1 VNRRHSF
8 ISPLRRNLRLCN
20 IEGLY
25 ATPIVYLLQPGNFVI
40 AALLPGLFKIPPE
53 MYGLIASLPFWG
65 NFAQAFLMP
74 FVDRLFAAKTASL
87 IFCSLQ
93 VVCWGALAVMLPH
106 LPLND
111 PAESGRWF
119 LLIFACSAAITAVT
133 GVVWTSWVQ
142 EWVPWRIRG
151 KYFGMRNRLMQV
163 ALIAFLFLVGG
174 LIDPTAVGSVHV
186 FQWLLFGA
194 VALRIVSVYL
204 QHRTRTTSP
213 IVHTD
218 RRAPWREQLTALVRA
233 PGYLWFI
240 GFGAV
245 WGFAAYFFGP
255 FYYVFMYEEIDLT
268 VKNVSHLVILTCIG
282 GALSFPAWGALADRF
297 GNKPVMLFCMIAWQ
311 LQNFLWCF
319 LDSANRN
326 LLYPM
331 WAFGGVVSA
340 GFTLGL
346 FNMQLKL
353 IPAEAKTLA
362 ISVNLAVTSLVTA
375 IAPILGGAV
384 LGHFLARGFDPL
396 ELYHGLFLVQP
407 VVALMGCLLL
417 VRVHESAAAPL
428 SSVVGAMR
436 NLRTLG
442 AVMGLGFLVNFVFV
456 RPPRK
461 R

>member
-1 VNRRHSF
+1 MSQ
-8 ISPLRRNLRLCN
+8 LRRNLRLCT

-40 AALLPGLFKIPPE
+40 AALLPGLFQLPPSL
-53 MYGLIASLPFWG
+53 YGLIASLPFWG

-87 IFCSLQ
+87 VFCSFQ
-93 VVCWGALAVMLPH
+93 VVCWGALALALPY
-106 LPLND
+106 LPVDN
-111 PAESGRWF
+111 PAVSGPWF

-142 EWVPWRIRG
+142 EWVPWRLRG
-151 KYFGMRNRLMQV
+151 KYFGLRNRLMQV
-163 ALIAFLFLVGG
+163 ALIVFLFLVGD
-174 LIDPTAVGSVHV
+174 LIEPSAGGSVRA

-194 VALRIVSVYL
+194 VGLRVVSVYL

-213 IVHTD
+213 LVHTAS
-218 RRAPWREQLTALVRA
+218 RAPWREQLAVLVRA

-245 WGFAAYFFGP
+245 WGFAANCFGP
-255 FYYVFMYEEIDLT
+255 FYYVFMYEQVGLS
-268 VKNVSHLVILTCIG
+268 VRNVSHLVILTCVG
-282 GALSFPAWGALADRF
+282 GALSYPAWGALADRF

-319 LDSANRN
+319 LEPANRN

-331 WAFGGVVSA
+331 WAFGGIMSA

-346 FNMQLKL
+346 FNIQLKL
-353 IPAEAKTLA
+353 IPLAAKTLA
-362 ISVNLAVTSLVTA
+362 ISVNLAVTSLMTA
-375 IAPILGGAV
+375 MAPILGGRA
-384 LGHFLARGFDPL
+384 LGHFLAQGVAPL
-396 ELYHGLFLVQP
+396 DLYHVLFLIQP
-407 VVALMGCLLL
+407 VVALLGCLLL
-417 VRVHESAAAPL
+417 VRVHESSAAPL
-428 SSVVGAMR
+428 ASVVGAMR

-442 AVMGLGFLVNFVFV
+442 AVMGLGFLANFYFV
-456 RPPRK
+456 RRAPRK

>member
-1 VNRRHSF
+1 MSL
-8 ISPLRRNLRLCN
+8 LRRNLRLCT

-40 AALLPGLFKIPPE
+40 AALLPGVFHLRPD

-87 IFCSLQ
+87 VFCSFQ
-93 VVCWGALAVMLPH
+93 VVCWAALAFALPF
-106 LPLND
+106 LPVDD
-111 PAESGRWF
+111 PAGSGPWF

-142 EWVPWRIRG
+142 EWVPWRLRG

-163 ALIAFLFLVGG
+163 ALIVFLFLVGD
-174 LIDPTAVGSVHV
+174 LIDPAAAGSVRA
-186 FQWLLFGA
+186 FQWLLFGT
-194 VALRIVSVYL
+194 VALRVVSVYL
-204 QHRTRTTSP
+204 QHRTRTSSP
-213 IVHTD
+213 VVHTD
-218 RRAPWREQLTALVRA
+218 SRAPWRDQLAVLVRA

-245 WGFAAYFFGP
+245 WGFAANFFGP
-255 FYYVFMYEEIDLT
+255 FYYVFMYEQVDMT
-268 VKNVSHLVILTCIG
+268 VRNVSHLVILTCLG
-282 GALSFPAWGALADRF
+282 GALSYPAWGAMADRF

-311 LQNFLWCF
+311 VQNFLWCF
-319 LDSANRN
+319 LEPSNRN

-331 WAFGGVVSA
+331 WAFGGVMSA

-346 FNMQLKL
+346 FNIQLKL

-362 ISVNLAVTSLVTA
+362 ISMNLAVTSLVTA
-375 IAPILGGAV
+375 VAPILGGSV
-384 LGHFLARGFDPL
+384 LGHFLAQGANAL
-396 ELYHGLFLVQP
+396 ELYHTLFLVQP
-407 VVALMGCLLL
+407 VLALAGCLLL
-417 VRVHESAAAPL
+417 VRVHESSAAPL
-428 SSVVGAMR
+428 ASVVGAMR

-442 AVMGLGFLVNFVFV
+442 AVMGLGFLANFFFV
-456 RPPRK
+456 RPTK
-461 R
+461 RR